1 LPAAIE
7 EKKDVDARDK
17 CGHDVENW
25 FATTEY
31 RSKNKQGASRRPVHR
46 DACWEDQAE

>member
-1 LPAAIE
+1 M
-7 EKKDVDARDK
+7 DARDK
-17 CGHDVENW
+17 RGHDVENW

-31 RSKNKQGASRRPVHR
+31 RSKNKQGARRRPVRR